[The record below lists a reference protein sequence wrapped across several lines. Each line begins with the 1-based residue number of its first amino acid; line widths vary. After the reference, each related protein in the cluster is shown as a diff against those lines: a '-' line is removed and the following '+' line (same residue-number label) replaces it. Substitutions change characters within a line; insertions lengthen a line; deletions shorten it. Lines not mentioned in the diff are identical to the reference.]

1 MATQRLCHPATRT
14 GRYRKLAQTGDTFR
28 FRRQDDQLRFYE
40 ADAPARMS
48 NSRFQ
53 ALATTIYEL
62 GFVENLY
69 AERHPLSP
77 DGRRLLDRGDLPEQ
91 PLHDLIAQIPADDH

>member
-1 MATQRLCHPATRT
+1 MSSGNTNGSLSPSWPKRATPSGSAAKVTS
-14 GRYRKLAQTGDTFR
+14 
-28 FRRQDDQLRFYE
+28 LRFYE

-77 DGRRLLDRGDLPEQ
+77 DGRRLLDDGDLPEQ